1 MTNISKKEGYL
12 LTTIPFSGFY
22 ETMWSEYFDRDNE
35 FYFHS
40 DDKPELCESEIQGI
54 VDEMENTINH
64 QATREAIASEYVNQF
79 NHYYD
84 TSLEFESL
92 QSPREY
98 NFTTDR
104 IFCHIS
110 IDEFK
115 RIYRA
120 CDKVKLSEYIKDK
133 FTSCDGFTPF
143 YSNDLND
150 WIVEGLVNFDH
161 NQIGTIIEA
170 WLIEYHIDLKEHGY
184 IEQALE
190 CDLLDACL
198 ISEKVVYE

>member
-22 ETMWSEYFDRDNE
+22 ETYWSEYFCYDLEHENAAEAYPDK
-35 FYFHS
+35 S
-40 DDKPELCESEIQGI
+40 DSELND
-54 VDEMENTINH
+54 VVMAVYDTINH
-64 QATREAIASEYVNQF
+64 QATREAIASEYVHQF

-110 IDEFK
+110 INEFK

-120 CDKVKLSEYIKDK
+120 CDKAKLAEYIKDK
-133 FTSCDGFTPF
+133 FTSYDGFASS

-150 WIVEGLVNFDH
+150 WIVEGLVNSDH
-161 NQIGTIIEA
+161 NQMGAVIEA
-170 WLIEYHIDLKEHGY
+170 WLIEYHLDLKEHGY
-184 IEQALE
+184 IEQAVE
-190 CDLLDACL
+190 YDLLDACL